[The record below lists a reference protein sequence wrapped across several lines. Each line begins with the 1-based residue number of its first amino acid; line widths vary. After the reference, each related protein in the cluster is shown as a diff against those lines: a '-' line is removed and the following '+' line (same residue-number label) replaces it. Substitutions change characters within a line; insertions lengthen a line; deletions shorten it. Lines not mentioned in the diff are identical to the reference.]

1 MKSFVDA
8 HCDTIVKLCGRG
20 EELLEAPCM
29 QLDLKR
35 LEAFPRAVQFF
46 AVWLDPVYYPIAMRQ
61 TMKYIAFYYKQLEK
75 NAESI
80 RHINTFADIIRNKEQ
95 GRHSAVLSLEG
106 GEALEGELSA
116 LEIYHRLG
124 VRAITLTW
132 NHRNALADGAA
143 ENVTGGGLTRFGR
156 DVLREMEQL
165 NMLVDV
171 SHLSDAGFWDVE
183 RLAQKPFIASHSNA
197 RAVCPHAR
205 NLTDDML
212 RALAAKGGVA
222 GLNFYPVFL
231 QENGEAGIDDIIRH
245 ASHMLDIMG
254 ENHIGLGSD
263 WDGIGTTPVDL
274 QHTGEL
280 AALFTR
286 MEQEFG
292 AEITEKLREG
302 NFLRV
307 LRECLAP

>member
-1 MKSFVDA
+1 
-8 HCDTIVKLCGRG
+8 
-20 EELLEAPCM
+20 
-29 QLDLKR
+29 
-35 LEAFPRAVQFF
+35 
-46 AVWLDPVYYPIAMRQ
+46 
-61 TMKYIAFYYKQLEK
+61 
-75 NAESI
+75 
-80 RHINTFADIIRNKEQ
+80 
-95 GRHSAVLSLEG
+95 
-106 GEALEGELSA
+106 
-116 LEIYHRLG
+116 
-124 VRAITLTW
+124 
-132 NHRNALADGAA
+132 
-143 ENVTGGGLTRFGR
+143 
-156 DVLREMEQL
+156 
-165 NMLVDV
+165 
-171 SHLSDAGFWDVE
+171 
-183 RLAQKPFIASHSNA
+183 
-197 RAVCPHAR
+197 
-205 NLTDDML
+205 ML

-231 QENGEAGIDDIIRH
+231 RENGEAGIDDIIRH

>member
-222 GLNFYPVFL
+222 GLNFYPDRKSV
-231 QENGEAGIDDIIRH
+231 
-245 ASHMLDIMG
+245 
-254 ENHIGLGSD
+254 
-263 WDGIGTTPVDL
+263 V
-274 QHTGEL
+274 
-280 AALFTR
+280 
-286 MEQEFG
+286 
-292 AEITEKLREG
+292 
-302 NFLRV
+302 
-307 LRECLAP
+307 

>member
-20 EELLEAPCM
+20 GELREAPCM

-35 LEAFPRAVQFF
+35 LEIFPGAVQFF
-46 AVWLDPVYYPIAMRQ
+46 AVWLDPIYYPIAMRQ
-61 TMKYIAFYYKQLEK
+61 TMKYIAFYHRQMEK

-80 RHINTFADIIRNKEQ
+80 RHVNTFADILQNKEC

-116 LEIYHRLG
+116 LEIYHQLG
-124 VRAITLTW
+124 VRAMTLTW
-132 NHRNALADGAA
+132 NHRNTLADGAA
-143 ENVTGGGLTRFGR
+143 ENITGGGLTHFGR
-156 DVLREMEQL
+156 EVVREMEQL

-197 RAVCPHAR
+197 RAVCSHAR

-222 GLNFYPVFL
+222 GLNFYPDFL
-231 QENGEAGIDDIIRH
+231 RENGDAGIDEIICH
-245 ASHMLDIMG
+245 SSHMLDVMG
-254 ENHIGLGSD
+254 EDHVGLGSD

-274 QHTGEL
+274 RHTGEL
-280 AALFTR
+280 AALFAR

-292 AEITEKLREG
+292 AEIAEKLREG

>member
-1 MKSFVDA
+1 MKGFVDA

-20 EELLEAPCM
+20 EGLKECPEM

-35 LEAFPRAVQFF
+35 LEDYPGSVQFF
-46 AVWLDPVYYPIAMRQ
+46 AVWLDLVYYAIPMRQ
-61 TMKYIAFYYKQLEK
+61 TMQYIAYYYRQMEE

-80 RHINTFADIIRNKEQ
+80 RHINTFADILRNKEQ
-95 GRHSAVLSLEG
+95 GLHSAVLSLEG

-124 VRAITLTW
+124 VRAVTLTW

-143 ENVTGGGLTRFGR
+143 ENATGGGLTRFGR
-156 DVLREMEQL
+156 EAVREMERL
-165 NMLVDV
+165 GMLVDI
-171 SHLSDAGFWDVE
+171 SHISDAGFWDVE
-183 RLAQKPFIASHSNA
+183 KLAQKPFIASHSNA
-197 RAVCPHAR
+197 RAICPHPR

-231 QENGEAGIDDIIRH
+231 REGGRAGLEDIIRH
-245 ASHMLDIMG
+245 AAHMLDVAG
-254 ENHIGLGSD
+254 EDHIGLGSD
-263 WDGIGTTPVDL
+263 WDGIETTPEGLRHAGDM
-274 QHTGEL
+274 
-280 AALFTR
+280 AALFGR

-292 AEITEKLREG
+292 FEITEKIREG

-307 LRECLAP
+307 LRECLGT